1 MEVEGL
7 ESGTKGTVKSWNMP
21 NKTLELTRV
30 DGSFVIGESV
40 VGAGVSYTISTIDFS
55 GDNTGFGDN
64 ENIETEADKILDF
77 SERNPFGEF

>member
-1 MEVEGL
+1 
-7 ESGTKGTVKSWNMP
+7 MP
-21 NKTLELTRV
+21 NGLSITRV
-30 DGSFVIGESV
+30 YCSLVIGEYVFCS
-40 VGAGVSYTISTIDFS
+40 GVSYTISTIDFS